1 MGLEIYDDAVAEYL
15 DNIERTVKELQEKS
29 AISNEMAEYTLED
42 TKKTIQKYL
51 ETNRP
56 YAQLLMDLKHLE
68 CKDKSTYSLTEIA
81 KKKDEFNPS
90 YIIQSWLRNVNT
102 LELLCLWEK
111 EHNTD
116 FNLEE
121 AKKLI
126 DRTKETSFTLTAKIW
141 VLNTNAKGLISKQ
154 GKGGGTFAHHEI
166 AIDFITW
173 LFPEKRYELSKKIL
187 ATGLLLIRNNIIT

>member
-1 MGLEIYDDAVAEYL
+1 MDLEIYDDAVAGYL

-29 AISNEMAEYTLED
+29 AINNEMAEYTLED

-68 CKDKSTYSLTEIA
+68 YKDKSTYSLTEIA

-111 EHNTD
+111 EHNPD

-126 DRTKETSFTLTAKIW
+126 DKTKEPSFTLTAKIW
-141 VLNTNAKGLISKQ
+141 ISNTNAKGLMSKQ

-166 AIDFITW
+166 AIDFVTW
-173 LFPEKRYELSKKIL
+173 VFPEKRYELSKMIT
-187 ATGLLLIRNNIIT
+187 ARMVLLNKTNT

>member
-1 MGLEIYDDAVAEYL
+1 MDLEMYDDAVAEYL

-68 CKDKSTYSLTEIA
+68 SKDKSTYSLTEIA

-111 EHNTD
+111 EHNPD

-126 DRTKETSFTLTAKIW
+126 DKTKEPSFTLTAKIW
-141 VLNTNAKGLISKQ
+141 IANTNAKGLISKQ

-166 AIDFITW
+166 VIDFITW
-173 LFPEKRYELSKKIL
+173 LFPEKRYELLKMIL
-187 ATGLLLIRNNIIT
+187 LGCLC

>member
-1 MGLEIYDDAVAEYL
+1 MDFEIHDEAVAEYL

-42 TKKTIQKYL
+42 TKNTIQKYL

-56 YAQLLMDLKHLE
+56 YAQLLMDIKHLE
-68 CKDKSTYSLTEIA
+68 CKDKSTYSLTKIA
-81 KKKDEFNPS
+81 KKKDESNPS

-111 EHNTD
+111 EHNPD

-126 DRTKETSFTLTAKIW
+126 DKTKEPSFTLTAKIW
-141 VLNTNAKGLISKQ
+141 IANTNAKGLTSKQ

-166 AIDFITW
+166 AIDFIIW
-173 LFPEKRYELSKKIL
+173 LFSEKRYELSKMIYARCLNMRVCK
-187 ATGLLLIRNNIIT
+187 

>member
-1 MGLEIYDDAVAEYL
+1 MDLEMYDDAVAEYL

-29 AISNEMAEYTLED
+29 AVSNEMAEYTLED

-68 CKDKSTYSLTEIA
+68 SKDRSTYSLTEIA

-111 EHNTD
+111 EHNPD

-126 DRTKETSFTLTAKIW
+126 DKTKEPSFTLTAKIW
-141 VLNTNAKGLISKQ
+141 IANTNAKGLISKQ
-154 GKGGGTFAHHEI
+154 GKGGGTFTHHEI
-166 AIDFITW
+166 VIDFITW
-173 LFPEKRYELSKKIL
+173 LFPKKRYELSKMILARMLMLMSKIL
-187 ATGLLLIRNNIIT
+187 

>member
-1 MGLEIYDDAVAEYL
+1 MDLEIYDDAVAEYL

-29 AISNEMAEYTLED
+29 AISNEMAEFTLED

-68 CKDKSTYSLTEIA
+68 YKDKSTYSLTEIA

-111 EHNTD
+111 EHNPD

-126 DRTKETSFTLTAKIW
+126 DKTKEPSFTLTAKIW
-141 VLNTNAKGLISKQ
+141 IANTNAKGLMSKQ

-187 ATGLLLIRNNIIT
+187 ANGLLLIKNNSIT

>member
-1 MGLEIYDDAVAEYL
+1 MDLEIYDDAVAEYL

-29 AISNEMAEYTLED
+29 AINNEMVEYTLED

-68 CKDKSTYSLTEIA
+68 YKDKSTYSLTEIA

-111 EHNTD
+111 EHNPD

-126 DRTKETSFTLTAKIW
+126 DKTKEPSFTLTAKIW
-141 VLNTNAKGLISKQ
+141 ISNTNAKGLMSKQ

-166 AIDFITW
+166 AIDFVTW
-173 LFPEKRYELSKKIL
+173 VFPEKDMNYQR
-187 ATGLLLIRNNIIT
+187 

>member
-1 MGLEIYDDAVAEYL
+1 MDLEIYDDAVAEYL
-15 DNIERTVKELQEKS
+15 DNIERTVKDLQEKS
-29 AISNEMAEYTLED
+29 AISNEMAEYTIED
-42 TKKTIQKYL
+42 TRRTIQKYL

-56 YAQLLMDLKHLE
+56 YAQLIMDLEYLKH
-68 CKDKSTYSLTEIA
+68 KDKSTYSLTEIA
-81 KKKDEFNPS
+81 KKKDESNPS

-111 EHNTD
+111 DHNPD

-126 DRTKETSFTLTAKIW
+126 DKTKEPSFTLTAKIW
-141 VLNTNAKGLISKQ
+141 IANTNAKGLTSKQ

-166 AIDFITW
+166 AIDFVTW
-173 LFPEKRYELSKKIL
+173 LFPKKRYELSKMIVKRIIN
-187 ATGLLLIRNNIIT
+187 LI

>member
-1 MGLEIYDDAVAEYL
+1 MGLEIYDNAVAEYL
-15 DNIERTVKELQEKS
+15 DNMERTVKELQEKS

-42 TKKTIQKYL
+42 ARKSIQKYL

-68 CKDKSTYSLTEIA
+68 YKDKSTYSLTEIA
-81 KKKDEFNPS
+81 KMKDESNPS

-102 LELLCLWEK
+102 LQLLCLWEK
-111 EHNTD
+111 EHNPD

-126 DRTKETSFTLTAKIW
+126 DKTKEPSFTLTAKIW
-141 VLNTNAKGLISKQ
+141 IANTNAKGVISKQ

-166 AIDFITW
+166 AIDFINLVVST
-173 LFPEKRYELSKKIL
+173 KKI
-187 ATGLLLIRNNIIT
+187 

>member
-1 MGLEIYDDAVAEYL
+1 MYDDAVAEYL

-29 AISNEMAEYTLED
+29 AVSNEMAEYTLED

-68 CKDKSTYSLTEIA
+68 SKDRSTYSLTEIA

-111 EHNTD
+111 EHNPD

-126 DRTKETSFTLTAKIW
+126 DKTKEPSFTLTAKIW
-141 VLNTNAKGLISKQ
+141 IANTNAKGLISKQ
-154 GKGGGTFAHHEI
+154 GKGGGTFTHHEI
-166 AIDFITW
+166 VIDFITW
-173 LFPEKRYELSKKIL
+173 LFPKKRYELSKMILARMLMLMSKIL
-187 ATGLLLIRNNIIT
+187 

>member
-15 DNIERTVKELQEKS
+15 DNIERTVLELQADSSICDET
-29 AISNEMAEYTLED
+29 AEYTLENAR
-42 TKKTIQKYL
+42 KTIQKYL

-68 CKDKSTYSLTEIA
+68 YKDKSTYSLTEIA

-111 EHNTD
+111 EHNSD

-126 DRTKETSFTLTAKIW
+126 DKTKEPSFTLTAKIW
-141 VLNTNAKGLISKQ
+141 IANTNAKGLMSKQ

-173 LFPEKRYELSKKIL
+173 LFPEKRYELLKM
-187 ATGLLLIRNNIIT
+187 ITSRTIYL

>member
-15 DNIERTVKELQEKS
+15 DNIERTVKELHAES
-29 AISNEMAEYTLED
+29 SICDETAEYTLENARR
-42 TKKTIQKYL
+42 TIQKYL

-68 CKDKSTYSLTEIA
+68 YKDKSTYSLTEIA

-111 EHNTD
+111 EHNPD

-126 DRTKETSFTLTAKIW
+126 DKTKEPSFTLTAKIW
-141 VLNTNAKGLISKQ
+141 IANTNAKGLMSKQ

-173 LFPEKRYELSKKIL
+173 LFPAKRYEISKLI
-187 ATGLLLIRNNIIT
+187 TQRLLRL

>member
-1 MGLEIYDDAVAEYL
+1 MDLEMYDDAVAEYL

-29 AISNEMAEYTLED
+29 AVSNEMAEYTLED

-68 CKDKSTYSLTEIA
+68 SKDRSTYSLTEIA

-111 EHNTD
+111 EHNPD

-126 DRTKETSFTLTAKIW
+126 DKTKEPSFTLTAKIW
-141 VLNTNAKGLISKQ
+141 IANTNAKGLISKQ
-154 GKGGGTFAHHEI
+154 GKGGGTFTHHEI
-166 AIDFITW
+166 VIDFITW
-173 LFPEKRYELSKKIL
+173 LFPKKRYELSKMIL
-187 ATGLLLIRNNIIT
+187 ARMLMLMSKRL

>member
-1 MGLEIYDDAVAEYL
+1 MDLEIYDDAVAEYL

-90 YIIQSWLRNVNT
+90 YIIQTWLRNVNT

-111 EHNTD
+111 EHNPD
-116 FNLEE
+116 FNLKE

-126 DRTKETSFTLTAKIW
+126 VKTKESSFTLTAKIW
-141 VLNTNAKGLISKQ
+141 IANTNAKGLTSKQ

-173 LFPEKRYELSKKIL
+173 LFPEKRYDLSK
-187 ATGLLLIRNNIIT
+187 IITNRILILE

>member
-1 MGLEIYDDAVAEYL
+1 MGLEIYDNAVAEYL
-15 DNIERTVKELQEKS
+15 DNMERTVKELQEKS

-42 TKKTIQKYL
+42 ARKSIQKYL

-68 CKDKSTYSLTEIA
+68 YKDKSTYSLTEIA
-81 KKKDEFNPS
+81 KMKDESNPS

-102 LELLCLWEK
+102 LQLLCLWGK
-111 EHNTD
+111 EHNPD

-126 DRTKETSFTLTAKIW
+126 EKTKEPSFTLTAKIW
-141 VLNTNAKGLISKQ
+141 IANTNAKGVISKQ

-173 LFPEKRYELSKKIL
+173 LFPEKRYDLSK
-187 ATGLLLIRNNIIT
+187 IITNRILILE